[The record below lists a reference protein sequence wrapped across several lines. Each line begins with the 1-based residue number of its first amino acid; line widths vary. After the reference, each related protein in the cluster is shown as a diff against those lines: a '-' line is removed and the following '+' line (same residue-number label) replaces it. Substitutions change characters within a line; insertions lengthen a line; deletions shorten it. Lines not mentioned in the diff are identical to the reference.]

1 MALTRCL
8 APPIFHN
15 QIKAMERYFIR
26 VDYSPA
32 PESVVIET
40 FKNSNEIFSDAF
52 SVLAVEPGVFS
63 ISSTRI
69 MDLYKAGIVGGV
81 IATFYPSECEQS
93 ADAQQDQPF
102 DNARP

>member
-1 MALTRCL
+1 
-8 APPIFHN
+8 
-15 QIKAMERYFIR
+15 MERYFIR

-40 FKNSNEIFSDAF
+40 FKNGNEIFSDAF
-52 SVLAVEPGVFS
+52 SVLAVGPGVFS

-69 MDLYKAGIVGGV
+69 MDLYKAGMVGSI
-81 IATFYPSECEQS
+81 IADLYRAECKQP